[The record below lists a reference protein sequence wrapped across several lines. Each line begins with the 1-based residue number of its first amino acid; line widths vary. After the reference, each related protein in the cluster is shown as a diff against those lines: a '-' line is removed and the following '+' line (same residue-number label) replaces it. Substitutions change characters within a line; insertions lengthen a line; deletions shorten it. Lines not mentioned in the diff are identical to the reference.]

1 MLFLKTDALA
11 LMEAVSFCVK
21 KTNFSWQKRAT
32 KGSSFYDIGKM
43 FFLAKDTSVQQE

>member
-1 MLFLKTDALA
+1 VK
-11 LMEAVSFCVK
+11 K

-32 KGSSFYDIGKM
+32 KGSSFYGFGKM